1 MQEKNLLDKI
11 LSRNNLNEAFR
22 QVERNKGAEGVDGMS
37 IEETKA
43 YLRQHKGE
51 IIQAIRH
58 RKYQPKPVRRV
69 EIPKPS
75 GGVRLLGIPTVI
87 DRVFQQAIAQ
97 VISPIFDKS
106 FHDSSYGFR
115 PNRNA
120 HMAIEQGLRDM
131 NEGYNWI
138 VDIDL
143 EKFFDTVNHDRLMNL
158 VSRKVA
164 DGDVISL
171 IRKYLAS
178 GIMINGQYEESIVG
192 TPQGGNLSPLLSNIM
207 LNELDQEL
215 EKRGLHFVRY
225 ADDCIILVKS
235 EFSARRV
242 MRSVTRYIE
251 ETLGLTVNTNKSKV
265 TKPSDPAFKFLGF
278 GFYWDKTYGGYQ
290 AKPHAISIKKFTYK
304 LHQLSKKS
312 WGIDMAYRILKLN
325 QVIREWVNYFIIGNM
340 LTQLRKIASHL
351 RYRLRMCIWHQW
363 KTANKRRKSLIKL
376 GMNHYSAYKNSHSSK
391 GTARIAQS
399 WVMTTTVTNKILALK
414 GLVSPDT
421 YYLKQKHVL

>member
-1 MQEKNLLDKI
+1 MQENRTLDRI

-22 QVERNKGAEGVDGMS
+22 QVERNKGAAGIDGMS
-37 IEETKA
+37 IEEAKE
-43 YLRQHKGE
+43 YLRQHKE
-51 IIQAIRH
+51 ELIQTIRQRH
-58 RKYQPKPVRRV
+58 YQPKPVRRV

-87 DRVFQQAIAQ
+87 DRVIQQAIAQ
-97 VISPIFDKS
+97 VLTPIFDEH
-106 FHDSSYGFR
+106 FHNSSYGFR

-120 HMAIEQGLRDM
+120 HMAIAQGLRDM
-131 NEGYNWI
+131 NEGYHWI

-158 VSRKVA
+158 VSRKIT

-171 IRKYLAS
+171 IRKYLVS
-178 GIMINGQYEESIVG
+178 GIMVNGEYEESPVG
-192 TPQGGNLSPLLSNIM
+192 TPQGGNLSPLLSNIL

-215 EKRGLHFVRY
+215 ERRGLHFVRY

-235 EFSARRV
+235 EFAARRV

-251 ETLGLTVNTNKSKV
+251 ETLGLTVNTSKSKII
-265 TKPSDPAFKFLGF
+265 KPNDPTFKFLGF
-278 GFYWDKTYGGYQ
+278 GFYWSKADKGYR
-290 AKPHAISIKKFTYK
+290 AKPHAISIETFKYK

-312 WGIDMAYRILKLN
+312 WGIDMAYRIVKLN
-325 QVIREWVNYFIIGNM
+325 QVIRGWVNYFKIGNM
-340 LTQLRKIASHL
+340 HTKLKKIASHL

-363 KTANKRRKSLIKL
+363 KTAKNRRRALTKL
-376 GMNHYSAYKNSHSSK
+376 GMSDYNAYMNSHSSK
-391 GTARIAQS
+391 GTARIALS

-414 GLVSPDT
+414 GLVSPDS
-421 YYLKQKHVL
+421 YYLKQKHVI

>member
-1 MQEKNLLDKI
+1 MQENRTLDRI

-22 QVERNKGAEGVDGMS
+22 QVERNKGAAGIDGMS
-37 IEETKA
+37 IEEAKE
-43 YLRQHKGE
+43 YLRQHKE
-51 IIQAIRH
+51 ELIQTIRQRH
-58 RKYQPKPVRRV
+58 YQPKPVRRI

-87 DRVFQQAIAQ
+87 DRVIQQAIAQ
-97 VISPIFDKS
+97 VLTPIFDEH
-106 FHDSSYGFR
+106 FHNSSYGFR

-120 HMAIEQGLRDM
+120 HMAIAQGLRDM
-131 NEGYNWI
+131 NEGYHWI

-158 VSRKVA
+158 VSRKIT

-171 IRKYLAS
+171 IRKYLVS
-178 GIMINGQYEESIVG
+178 GIMVNGEYEESPVG
-192 TPQGGNLSPLLSNIM
+192 TPQGGNLSPLLSNIL

-215 EKRGLHFVRY
+215 ERRGLHFVRY

-235 EFSARRV
+235 EFAARRV

-251 ETLGLTVNTNKSKV
+251 ETLGLTVNTSKSKII
-265 TKPSDPAFKFLGF
+265 KPNDPTFKFLGF
-278 GFYWDKTYGGYQ
+278 GFYWSKADKGYR
-290 AKPHAISIKKFTYK
+290 AKPHAISIETFKYK

-312 WGIDMAYRILKLN
+312 WGIDMAYRIVKLN
-325 QVIREWVNYFIIGNM
+325 QVIRGWVNYFKIGNM
-340 LTQLRKIASHL
+340 HTKLKKIASHL

-363 KTANKRRKSLIKL
+363 KTAKNRRRALTKL
-376 GMNHYSAYKNSHSSK
+376 GMSDYNAYMNSHSSK
-391 GTARIAQS
+391 GTARIALS

-414 GLVSPDT
+414 GLVSPDS
-421 YYLKQKHVL
+421 YYLKQKHVI

>member
-1 MQEKNLLDKI
+1 MRKKKTLDRI

-22 QVERNKGAEGVDGMS
+22 QVKRNKGAEGIDGMS
-37 IEETKA
+37 VEEAKA
-43 YLRQHKGE
+43 YLQEHKEE
-51 IIQAIRH
+51 ILEAIRQ
-58 RKYQPKPVRRV
+58 RKYQPQPVRRV
-69 EIPKPS
+69 EIPKPT

-87 DRVFQQAIAQ
+87 DRIIQQAIAQ
-97 VISPIFDKS
+97 VITPIFDKH

-120 HMAIEQGLRDM
+120 HMAIAQGLNDM
-131 NEGYNWI
+131 NDGFRWV

-158 VSRKVA
+158 VSRKIT

-171 IRKYLAS
+171 IRKYLVS
-178 GIMINGQYEESIVG
+178 GIIVNGKFEESTIG
-192 TPQGGNLSPLLSNIM
+192 TPQGGNLSPLLSNIL

-235 EFSARRV
+235 EFAARRV

-251 ETLGLTVNTNKSKV
+251 ETLGLAVNTTKSKIV
-265 TKPSDPAFKFLGF
+265 KPSDPTFKFLGF
-278 GFYWDKTYGGYQ
+278 GFYWAGTNKGYQ
-290 AKPHAISIKKFTYK
+290 AKPHAISIKTFKYK

-312 WGIDMAYRILKLN
+312 WGIDMAYRIVRLN
-325 QVIREWVNYFIIGNM
+325 QVIRGWVNYFKIGNM
-340 LTQLRKIASHL
+340 YTKLKKIASHL

-363 KTANKRRKSLIKL
+363 KTAKKRRKALIKL
-376 GMNHYSAYKNSHSSK
+376 GMSEYNAYKNSHSSK
-391 GTARIAQS
+391 GTARIALS
-399 WVMTTTVTNKILALK
+399 WIMTTTVTNKILARK
-414 GLVSPDT
+414 GLVSPDS
-421 YYLKQKHVL
+421 YYLERKHVI

>member
-1 MQEKNLLDKI
+1 MQENRTLDRI

-22 QVERNKGAEGVDGMS
+22 QVERNKGAAGIDGMS
-37 IEETKA
+37 IEEAKE
-43 YLRQHKGE
+43 YLRQHKE
-51 IIQAIRH
+51 ELIQTIRQRH
-58 RKYQPKPVRRV
+58 YQPKPVRRV

-87 DRVFQQAIAQ
+87 DRVIQQAIAQ
-97 VISPIFDKS
+97 VLTPIFDEH
-106 FHDSSYGFR
+106 FHNSSYGFR

-131 NEGYNWI
+131 NEGYHWI

-158 VSRKVA
+158 VSRKIT

-171 IRKYLAS
+171 IRKYLVS
-178 GIMINGQYEESIVG
+178 GIMVNGEYEESPVG
-192 TPQGGNLSPLLSNIM
+192 TPQGGNLSPLLSNIL

-215 EKRGLHFVRY
+215 ERRGLHFVRY

-235 EFSARRV
+235 EFAARRV

-251 ETLGLTVNTNKSKV
+251 ETLGLTVNTSKSKII
-265 TKPSDPAFKFLGF
+265 KPNDPTFKFLGF
-278 GFYWDKTYGGYQ
+278 GFYWSKADKGYR
-290 AKPHAISIKKFTYK
+290 AKPHAISIETFKYK

-312 WGIDMAYRILKLN
+312 WGIDMAYRIVKLN
-325 QVIREWVNYFIIGNM
+325 QVIRGWVNYFKIGNM
-340 LTQLRKIASHL
+340 HTKLKKIASHL

-363 KTANKRRKSLIKL
+363 KTAKNRRRALTKL
-376 GMNHYSAYKNSHSSK
+376 GMSDYNAYMNSHSSK
-391 GTARIAQS
+391 GTARIALS

-414 GLVSPDT
+414 GLVSPDS
-421 YYLKQKHVL
+421 YYLKQKHVI

>member
-1 MQEKNLLDKI
+1 MHENRTLDRI

-22 QVERNKGAEGVDGMS
+22 QVKRNKGAEGIDGMS
-37 IEETKA
+37 IEEAKE
-43 YLRQHKGE
+43 YLRQHKEE
-51 IIQAIRH
+51 IIHAIRQ

-69 EIPKPS
+69 EIPKPT

-87 DRVFQQAIAQ
+87 DRVIQQAIAQ
-97 VISPIFDKS
+97 VLTPVFDED
-106 FHDSSYGFR
+106 FHNSSYGFR
-115 PNRNA
+115 PNRTA
-120 HMAIEQGLRDM
+120 RMAIAQGLKDM
-131 NEGYNWI
+131 NEGHHWI

-158 VSRKVA
+158 VSRKIT

-171 IRKYLAS
+171 IRKYLVS
-178 GIMINGQYEESIVG
+178 GIMLNGKYEDSPLG
-192 TPQGGNLSPLLSNIM
+192 TPQGGNLSPLLSNIL

-215 EKRGLHFVRY
+215 EKRGLRFVRY

-235 EFSARRV
+235 EFAARRV

-251 ETLGLTVNTNKSKV
+251 ETLGLTVNTTKSKV
-265 TKPSDPAFKFLGF
+265 IRPSDPTFKFLGF
-278 GFYWDKTYGGYQ
+278 GFYWSRVAKGYQ
-290 AKPHAISIKKFTYK
+290 AKPHAISIETFKYK

-312 WGIDMAYRILKLN
+312 WGIDMAYRIIKLN
-325 QVIREWVNYFIIGNM
+325 QVIRGWVNYFKIGDM
-340 LTQLRKIASHL
+340 SAKLKKIASHL

-363 KTANKRRKSLIKL
+363 KTAKNRRKALTKL
-376 GMNHYSAYKNSHSSK
+376 GMSDYNAYVNSHSSK
-391 GTARIAQS
+391 GTARIALS

-414 GLVSPDT
+414 GLVSPDS